1 MMQASQSQGL
11 PPTALAMLRTMTR
24 FAETYPAFGL
34 VHFGGDGAVWV
45 QQTETTEEAAAR
57 VGGSAMT
64 FGGSSNWDVFDEEG
78 RYLGVTRMP
87 TGFTPTLFLRDRI
100 YGVALDELEV
110 PYVVRLRV
118 VRP

>member
-1 MMQASQSQGL
+1 
-11 PPTALAMLRTMTR
+11 
-24 FAETYPAFGL
+24 
-34 VHFGGDGAVWV
+34 
-45 QQTETTEEAAAR
+45 
-57 VGGSAMT
+57 MT
-64 FGGSSNWDVFDEEG
+64 FGGSSNWDVFDEGG

-87 TGFTPTLFLRDRI
+87 TGFTPTLFLGDRI